1 MDFTTTEVSHSG
13 MILLD
18 VSAVGCIPV
27 FTVIKMRL
35 QYVSSSKFKIIDDGW
50 A

>member
-1 MDFTTTEVSHSG
+1 
-13 MILLD
+13 
-18 VSAVGCIPV
+18 V

-50 A
+50 AWNRGILDGRQVCSLRNHQFAVVI